1 MSAKRDEMERIRW
14 YLEKISQIPLLSSEE
29 EKELAKKARNGDK
42 YARDRLIK
50 ANLRFVVSVAMH
62 FRGQGL
68 PLEDLINE
76 GNMGLIQ
83 AVERFD
89 ESRGVK
95 FISYAVWW
103 IKQTIFYAL
112 GTHSRTVRLPLNR
125 TFTLNKILKAIDKI
139 KTEQKR
145 EVTFEEIAKEIEKD
159 SEFVQEILTTTRES
173 LSLDKPFPR
182 GDGNSLLNVI
192 EDVRASVPDNQL
204 MRESLSEELEHVF
217 ARFLNEREVEV
228 IKLYYGINRE
238 RPLKLREIADI
249 FGVSRERVRQIKKK
263 ALWKL
268 RQKCATR
275 LLRGYLS

>member
-192 EDVRASVPDNQL
+192 EDVSASVPDNQL